1 LNMAR
6 GKSRTEFFG
15 GIGLVTSQTAVS
27 WEDVYR
33 VSTVKDPKWNIGD
46 LGVMPDGRK
55 FRYCLSTGQC
65 DTFIGNIFV
74 NSIGT
79 GAGDVGIDWST
90 LAASSAVGDMSVS
103 MTAPST
109 RAIAEDALRGGLIS
123 LNIGS
128 GTNNDTQQMRLIT
141 GNSAAAASGTCVI
154 YLDAPLVTALTAGTA
169 YGYCMPSPYSAVQ
182 GAQIGTYNGW
192 VSFVGYAA
200 APVSTSGLYHWEQTA
215 GQISASLYGSAVGKT
230 QYMRD
235 VVFRY
240 DGNLIHR
247 GATGATGLEAQRAG
261 YIMDNNNAANGATV
275 IMLQLEP

>member
-1 LNMAR
+1 MAR
-6 GKSRTEFFG
+6 GKSRTEFLG
-15 GIGLVTSQTAVS
+15 GIGLVNSISAPS
-27 WEDVYR
+27 WESIYR
-33 VSTVKDPKWNIGD
+33 VSSVIDSKWNIGD
-46 LGVMPDGRK
+46 LAVTPDGRK

-74 NSIGT
+74 NQIGT
-79 GAGDVGIDWST
+79 GASHVGIDWSA
-90 LAASSAVGDMSVS
+90 LAATSEVGDMSVT
-103 MTAPST
+103 MTLPST
-109 RAIAEDALRGGLIS
+109 RNIAKDALRGGLIS
-123 LNIGS
+123 LNVSS

-141 GNSAAAASGTCVI
+141 GNTAGVASGTCII
-154 YLDAPLVTALTAGTA
+154 YLDSPLVTLLSSGVA

-182 GAQIGTYNGW
+182 GAQIGTYPGK
-192 VSFVGYAA
+192 VGFVGYAA
-200 APVSTSGLYHWEQTA
+200 APVSASGLYHWEQTA

-261 YIMDNNNAANGATV
+261 YIMDNNNADNGATV
-275 IMLQLEP
+275 IMLMLEG